1 MASITLPANER
12 EVPTRGITGGVDTH
26 LDVHVAAA
34 LDPIG
39 GLLGTASFPTTPVGY
54 RQLLRWLQSHGQVVQ
69 VGVEGTGSYGAG
81 LTRVLQHAGVTV
93 VEVDRP
99 NRQDRRR
106 VGKSDTLDAVA
117 AARAALA
124 GTALGQPKAK
134 TGNVEGIRVLTVA
147 RLSSVKARTQ
157 ALNQIRS
164 IVSTAPAELR
174 EQLRS
179 LTIGQTV
186 TLCAA
191 FRPRGGT
198 DVDTTTKAALR
209 ILARRV
215 QNLDAELT
223 ELDTRRTLL
232 VEDVAP
238 QLLEVFGVG
247 PETAATL
254 LVAAGDNP
262 ERLTSEAA
270 FARLCGVAP
279 IPAGSGKTDGYHR
292 LHRGGDRQANSA
304 LWRIVLVRMSSDP
317 ETKAYVERRTKEGK
331 QKRFIIR
338 CLKRYVAREIFE
350 LLPRPEALLTT

>member
-1 MASITLPANER
+1 MALATLPAKQVD
-12 EVPTRGITGGVDTH
+12 VPARKITGGVDTH

-34 LDPIG
+34 LDEIG
-39 GLLGTASFPTTPVGY
+39 GLLGTASFATTPGGY
-54 RQLLRWLQSHGQVVQ
+54 RQLLTWLQSVGDVVQ
-69 VGVEGTGSYGAG
+69 VGVEGTGSYGAA
-81 LTRVLQHAGVTV
+81 LTRVLQHAGIDV

-106 VGKSDTLDAVA
+106 VGKSDTLDAIA

-124 GTALGQPKAK
+124 GTALGQPKTK
-134 TGNVEGIRVLTVA
+134 SGMVEGIRVLTVA
-147 RLSSVKARTQ
+147 RQSSTKARTQ
-157 ALNQIRS
+157 SLNQIRS

-179 LTIGQTV
+179 RTIDDIV
-186 TLCAA
+186 ELCAA
-191 FRPRGGT
+191 YRPRGGT
-198 DVDTTTKAALR
+198 DVVTTTKVALR
-209 ILARRV
+209 LLARRV
-215 QNLDAELT
+215 QHLDQEIADLDDRRDVLVEQAAPRL
-223 ELDTRRTLL
+223 LDT
-232 VEDVAP
+232 
-238 QLLEVFGVG
+238 FGVG
-247 PETAATL
+247 PDTAASL

-262 ERLTSEAA
+262 DRLTSEAA

-304 LWRIVLVRMSSDP
+304 LWRIVMVRMSHHP

-338 CLKRYVAREIFE
+338 CLKRYVAREIYE
-350 LLPRPEALLTT
+350 LLPQPTRHLTV